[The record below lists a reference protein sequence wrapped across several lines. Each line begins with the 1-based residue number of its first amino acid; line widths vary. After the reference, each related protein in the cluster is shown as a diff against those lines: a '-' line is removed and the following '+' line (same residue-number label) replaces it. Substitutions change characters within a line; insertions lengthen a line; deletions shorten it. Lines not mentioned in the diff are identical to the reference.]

1 MEIRTGRCLKNN
13 KSKPSFTDVENE
25 TREWKGLAPVTEL
38 RFGPRSPDAQLM
50 VLSCYIKMV
59 GKLKS

>member
-13 KSKPSFTDVENE
+13 QVQALIFTDVENE
-25 TREWKGLAPVTEL
+25 TREWKGLAPGYRA

-50 VLSCYIKMV
+50 VLSV
-59 GKLKS
+59 TSRWLEN